1 MNHILF
7 DKEVDARGQKC
18 PVPILWSKKA
28 LAMMES
34 GEVLRVLATDPSAIG
49 DFRFFTQQTGHVF
62 LDQTEVD
69 GEYTI
74 YLKRK

>member
-1 MNHILF
+1 MLF

-18 PVPILWSKKA
+18 PIPILWSKKA
-28 LAMMES
+28 LAAMES
-34 GEVLRVLATDPSAIG
+34 GRILRVLTTDPSAVG
-49 DFRFFTQQTGHVF
+49 DFHFFTQQTGHVF
-62 LDQTEVD
+62 LKQTESD